1 VYDAAQSAPLICG
14 LPLVARGLLWSSA
27 AGRVSS
33 CEVEY
38 DALWW
43 LNWAARVGVSRARG
57 RIYPRIRIP
66 RLIDRGLTPASTQFS
81 HEDAR
86 STPTRAVL
94 PRRKFQGLICVQG
107 GISPSVHTHLAVI
120 RRKRVVDNRHGPRS
134 PIQVVGL
141 IFACGAW
148 LV

>member
-1 VYDAAQSAPLICG
+1 MYDAAQSAPLICG

-66 RLIDRGLTPASTQFS
+66 RLIDRGLTPASTQS
-81 HEDAR
+81 R
-86 STPTRAVL
+86 TKTPAALQRGQCCPGAS
-94 PRRKFQGLICVQG
+94 F
-107 GISPSVHTHLAVI
+107 
-120 RRKRVVDNRHGPRS
+120 RV
-134 PIQVVGL
+134 
-141 IFACGAW
+141 
-148 LV
+148 